1 MEFISLQKHAEEVAA
16 YLRRREDFE
25 GLDLHIVVSPYRVSP
40 LGAHIDHQGGPVLGM
55 TIDAR
60 TLLAFIPNTEEKIRL
75 YSINYPGVVEFGLDH
90 IKVPARD
97 DWGRYAMGAA
107 KVMNERCGVETG
119 FTGALYGTLPA
130 CGLSSSASSGL
141 AYLRALAF
149 VNRVKL
155 SPGDYVELD
164 RRIENDYLKLSNGIL
179 DQTSIVYGKKDNL
192 IYIDTST
199 GNTAS
204 YPRPENGGGFKIM
217 IVNSGIPREL
227 TSSGFNTRVEECRKA
242 AGLLGIMGGL
252 RTAKNLSYVPD
263 KVFREKFAKLPQELR
278 LRAVH
283 YFTEVE
289 RVTMGVSAW
298 KFGDMETFGRLMN
311 ESCESSFTNYEIGSP
326 ELISLQEIISSTDG
340 VYGSRLNGG
349 GYGGSFTA
357 FVREDFSRESAA
369 GILDRYATEYPELKE
384 GARIYFAE
392 PDDGLRLL

>member
-1 MEFISLQKHAEEVAA
+1 MEFISLEKQAEEVAA
-16 YLRRREDFE
+16 YLRRREEFTGQE
-25 GLDLHIVVSPYRVSP
+25 LHILVSPYRISP

-60 TLLAFIPNTEEKIRL
+60 TVLAFIPNNERKIRL
-75 YSINYPGVVEFGLDH
+75 YSFNYPGLVEFSLDN
-90 IKVPARD
+90 IKTPARD

-107 KVMNERCGVETG
+107 RVMNESGGVETG

-141 AYLRALAF
+141 AYLRAIAF
-149 VNRVKL
+149 VNRIKL
-155 SPGDYVELD
+155 SSADYVELD

-192 IYIDTST
+192 IYIDTNM
-199 GNTAS
+199 GNTAW
-204 YPRPENGGGFKIM
+204 YPRPEKGDGFKII
-217 IVNSGIPREL
+217 IVDSGIPREL

-252 RTAKNLSYVPD
+252 RSAKTLSYVPD
-263 KVFREKFAKLPQELR
+263 KIFREKSAKLPEELR
-278 LRAVH
+278 RRAVH

-289 RVTMGVSAW
+289 RVTLGVAAW
-298 KFGDMETFGRLMN
+298 KSGDMGTFGRLMN
-311 ESCESSFTNYEIGSP
+311 ESCDSSFANYEIGSP
-326 ELISLQEIISSTDG
+326 ELKTLHEIISSTDG

-357 FVREDFSRESAA
+357 FVRGNFASESAG
-369 GILDRYATEYPELKE
+369 GILDRYTTEYPELKQS
-384 GARIYFAE
+384 ASIYFAE